1 MQTIIH
7 FIAWLCNPM
16 TVLLRCQ
23 IRRTQRRVYSVS
35 NYYNIRVMSLAKIVS
50 MNAHGGRHLV
60 FIRLIPRAAAF
71 VGGRWSCQSPSS
83 KYVLSRIT
91 AASAAVESL
100 PVFAMNMHYRHPMN
114 IHQRERRKC
123 TPRYGQRERR
133 SGVWHLR
140 HLEVAIQWLW
150 HQEKSKHTEGSTE
163 VTTGIDLVYSSS
175 GKVVA
180 STERCNTC
188 RDYMIILEWT

>member
-1 MQTIIH
+1 
-7 FIAWLCNPM
+7 M

-50 MNAHGGRHLV
+50 MNARGGRYLV

-71 VGGRWSCQSPSS
+71 VGGRWSCQSHSS
-83 KYVLSRIT
+83 KYVLSRIA
-91 AASAAVESL
+91 AASVAVESL
-100 PVFAMNMHYRHPMN
+100 LVFAMNNIMYHRHPMN

-133 SGVWHLR
+133 SGVWHVR
-140 HLEVAIQWLW
+140 HSEVAIQWF
-150 HQEKSKHTEGSTE
+150 
-163 VTTGIDLVYSSS
+163 
-175 GKVVA
+175 
-180 STERCNTC
+180 
-188 RDYMIILEWT
+188 